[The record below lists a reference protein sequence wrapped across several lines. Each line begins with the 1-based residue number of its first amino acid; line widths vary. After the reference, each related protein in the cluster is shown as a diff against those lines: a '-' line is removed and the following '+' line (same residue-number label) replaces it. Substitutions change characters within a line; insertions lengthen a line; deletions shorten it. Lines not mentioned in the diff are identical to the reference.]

1 MGLSFRRRGARTVAQ
16 AEGCRKQRMEAQGKE
31 SIGIVG
37 DGIALLD
44 VAVGRRM

>member
-1 MGLSFRRRGARTVAQ
+1 MGLSFRRRGARTVAE
-16 AEGCRKQRMEAQGKE
+16 AEGAGNKGLKAQGKE

-44 VAVGRRM
+44 VAADRRM